1 MKKYAFI
8 SDPSIGSMWPMLPVV
23 RELKSR
29 GEDVVFICMP
39 EFEQRTGATGARTRS
54 YQFDFSAVPPEARTR
69 TYLEECIPVILP
81 QLEKILLEEKPDVI
95 VYSWFSPPAHV
106 APLAVKIPA
115 IQWRAMPASNEH
127 FNILQYEKELTQEI
141 ELGASD
147 VGPEPFDV
155 MVTKL
160 NEARAKYGA
169 APLKCSVPVERPA
182 VGSFFESAEDKNV
195 IFIPRSAQPRGETFD
210 ERFVFVG
217 PYIEENPAPNPL
229 ADKLIRH
236 MQDGPALYA
245 SIGMGSAN
253 PKFYNAC
260 FEAFAGTDW
269 RVVVSTGLLSGE
281 DVVGKT
287 SISDAIRKAP
297 DNFAVEPWVPQLEI
311 LPHTDIFM
319 THGGCAS
326 DALYFGVP
334 MVFVPQEIEEALV
347 SRHLAELGA
356 GRLLKQVSA
365 DNIRDAVNTV
375 HTNPSFRATVR
386 ELQRETQA
394 AGGTRAAADA
404 IQAFAR
410 ERS

>member
-23 RELKSR
+23 RELIER

-245 SIGMGSAN
+245 SIGLGSAH

-260 FEAFAGTDW
+260 FEAFAAPTGASSS
-269 RVVVSTGLLSGE
+269 RPVSSAA
-281 DVVGKT
+281 KT
-287 SISDAIRKAP
+287 SWARRRRDAIRKAP
-297 DNFAVEPWVPQLEI
+297 DNFAVAVGAALEI
-311 LPHTDIFM
+311 CSRTDIFM
-319 THGGCAS
+319 THGRCAS
-326 DALYFGVP
+326 TPTGVP
-334 MVFVPQEIEEALV
+334 MVFVPGDRGGAV
-347 SRHLAELGA
+347 SRHLAS
-356 GRLLKQVSA
+356 SA
-365 DNIRDAVNTV
+365 RVDCSLCRPT
-375 HTNPSFRATVR
+375 TS
-386 ELQRETQA
+386 
-394 AGGTRAAADA
+394 GTP
-404 IQAFAR
+404 
-410 ERS
+410 